1 MRLAKVGQRHS
12 VWADCFRLV
21 EMGVEAGFTIPR
33 RTDFRGRTHHLLE
46 NHTILKTFKGLGVRD
61 DLIPGMEELGI
72 KTPTAIQQEAIPFLL
87 EDGSDFIA
95 QAQTGTGKTAT
106 FGIPVLMGIDPKFR
120 GIQALIVAPT
130 RELAKQIG
138 KQLFRFTKY
147 SAEKIF
153 VEVLTGGDHFDRQCA
168 ALQRPTH
175 IVVATPGRL
184 LDLLDRKALSLSS
197 VKVLVLDEADEM
209 LTLGFR
215 KELAEIC
222 GITKSRRATW
232 LFSATIPDGVR
243 RLITEYMSPSAHT
256 VKIDQAHV
264 VNRDIAHR
272 FIVVR
277 EKEKTARIAEFL
289 KHQGADR
296 GVIFCRTKAGAT
308 GLSAELAELGFPV
321 DVLQGD
327 LPQLERDKVLRS
339 FKKGRFQFLIATDV
353 AARGIDVEGLAFVLH
368 HQLPDQIEYYT
379 HRSGRT
385 ARAGKKG
392 VSIAFIGHEEKGDIT
407 KLAKELGLNFVEM
420 R

>member
-1 MRLAKVGQRHS
+1 MDIFQKN
-12 VWADCFRLV
+12 
-21 EMGVEAGFTIPR
+21 T
-33 RTDFRGRTHHLLE
+33 T
-46 NHTILKTFKGLGVRD
+46 LKTFAALGVRD
-61 DLIPGMEELGI
+61 DLIQGMEELGI
-72 KTPTAIQQEAIPFLL
+72 NTPTAIQQEAIPFLL
-87 EDGSDFIA
+87 ENGSDFIA
-95 QAQTGTGKTAT
+95 QAQTGTGKTAA
-106 FGIPVLMGIDPKFR
+106 FGVPVLMGIDPSFR

-138 KQLFRFTKY
+138 KQLFRFTKH
-147 SAEKIF
+147 SPDKIF

-184 LDLLDRKALSLSS
+184 LDLLDRKALSLAH

-215 KELAEIC
+215 KEVSEIC
-222 GITKSRRATW
+222 AITQSRKATW

-243 RLITEYMSPSAHT
+243 KLITEYMAASAHT

-277 EKEKTARIAEFL
+277 AKEKTARIAEFL
-289 KHQGADR
+289 KHQGSGR
-296 GVIFCRTKAGAT
+296 GVIFCRTKAGANALT
-308 GLSAELAELGFPV
+308 EELAALGYPV
-321 DVLQGD
+321 DVLEGD

-392 VSIAFIGHEEKGDIT
+392 VSIVFLGHEEKPDIT
-407 KLAKELGLNFVEM
+407 KLSKELGLNFVEM

>member
-1 MRLAKVGQRHS
+1 MRLAFTAGP
-12 VWADCFRLV
+12 DRLR
-21 EMGVEAGFTIPR
+21 FPR
-33 RTDFRGRTHHLLE
+33 DATAASRRDAIHLL
-46 NHTILKTFKGLGVRD
+46 NRAANLKTFKALGVRD
-61 DLIPGMEELGI
+61 DLIQGMEELGI
-72 KTPTAIQQEAIPFLL
+72 KTPTAIQSEAIPFLL
-87 EDGSDFIA
+87 DPGTDFIA
-95 QAQTGTGKTAT
+95 QAQTGTGKTAA
-106 FGIPVLMGIDPKFR
+106 FGVPVLMGVNPEFR

-147 SAEKIF
+147 CSTKIF

-197 VKVLVLDEADEM
+197 VKVLVMDEADEM
-209 LTLGFR
+209 LTLGFK
-215 KELAEIC
+215 KELAQICEI
-222 GITKSRRATW
+222 TRSRQATW
-232 LFSATIPDGVR
+232 LFSATIPEGVK
-243 RLITEYMSPSAHT
+243 RLITDYMSPQAHT
-256 VKIDQAHV
+256 VRIDQAHV

-272 FIVVR
+272 FVVVR

-289 KHQGADR
+289 KHQGEDR

-308 GLSAELAELGFPV
+308 ALSEELAEKGYPV

-353 AARGIDVEGLAFVLH
+353 AARGIDVEGLAFVIH
-368 HQLPDQIEYYT
+368 HQLPDQIDYYT

-385 ARAGKKG
+385 GRAGRKG
-392 VSIAFIGHEEKGDIT
+392 VSIAFLGHEEKGDIT